1 KKMQE
6 NCHKRIHDI
15 ENNVYE
21 SPRKKFI
28 LEENFAKDMA
38 AMSLYSNDSKKYTEN
53 QKTLSSKLP
62 IVNQSKNVVRIDD
75 MNQFLAENQDKE
87 DFMPIVVDH
96 KIWVDDGD
104 SGLPLEICP
113 GDERPRVPGFV
124 LRNSELTDPRD
135 IVALKGMMKHGRHVA
150 HIEIL
155 NPSLDPVFPT
165 EMDID

>member
-1 KKMQE
+1 MKDLLNQYSIVTILSLNILVVVLKKKNNANKFFFFFLFFFRKRMQE

-53 QKTLSSKLP
+53 QRILSNKPP
-62 IVNQSKNVVRIDD
+62 IVDQNKNVVRIDD
-75 MNQFLAENQDKE
+75 INQFLAENQDKE

-113 GDERPRVPGFV
+113 GDERPRVPSFV
-124 LRNSELTDPRD
+124 LRNSE
-135 IVALKGMMKHGRHVA
+135 
-150 HIEIL
+150 
-155 NPSLDPVFPT
+155 
-165 EMDID
+165 